1 MNNEEQPNTAF
12 SRQHSR
18 VRKSPMKKAPN
29 SSKFI
34 NPGCDHLLLK
44 SMDWFQMWGKSSGHP
59 YSCQFMGKTMVSSR
73 FPFSQLQRK
82 HQLMNVPL
90 FRHLIL
96 SCYGLAKAGDAH
108 VRLPDGYRVNRNYIL
123 YDIYIYIYIILCVLL
138 LYVYIL
144 SLLYVCII
152 FIYIHFIYIVYL
164 LYVYN
169 CMYIYIYVPTRIAI
183 LQLIW
188 IEKCGHTFLVHV
200 GARHEAV
207 SRWNDPPTLRPCLR
221 ILLVYQVGWK

>member
-18 VRKSPMKKAPN
+18 VRKSPMKKAPNPSPN

-108 VRLPDGYRVNRNYIL
+108 VRLPDGYRVNRNYML
-123 YDIYIYIYIILCVLL
+123 YDIYIYHIMCIIIIICIYIIFIICMYYIY
-138 LYVYIL
+138 LY
-144 SLLYVCII
+144 S
-152 FIYIHFIYIVYL
+152 F
-164 LYVYN
+164 
-169 CMYIYIYVPTRIAI
+169 YIYI
-183 LQLIW
+183 
-188 IEKCGHTFLVHV
+188 
-200 GARHEAV
+200 
-207 SRWNDPPTLRPCLR
+207 
-221 ILLVYQVGWK
+221 